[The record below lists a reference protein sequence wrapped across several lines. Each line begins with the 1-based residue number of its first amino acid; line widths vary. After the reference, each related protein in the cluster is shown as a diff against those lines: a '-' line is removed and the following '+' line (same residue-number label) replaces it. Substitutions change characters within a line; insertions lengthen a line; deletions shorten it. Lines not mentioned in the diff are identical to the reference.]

1 MAEGRAFYCL
11 TKTFSLGHSPFAMTT
26 SESFICIGIMSGTS
40 LDGADAVAA
49 DFSSP
54 VPVIRGRAHE
64 PFSPELRAELLSL
77 CAPGENEIERSGA
90 ASVKLAQCYAK
101 AVESLLASSLTGR
114 RSVTAPISI
123 SPSSSITPRSSRNS
137 RGLMSSLI
145 SGARTSQPEA
155 RAHRSSRRFTPEPSA
170 RTPSG

>member
-1 MAEGRAFYCL
+1 
-11 TKTFSLGHSPFAMTT
+11 MTT

-101 AVESLLASSLTGR
+101 AVESLLASSRIPREEIRAVGAHGQTIR
-114 RSVTAPISI
+114 HCPISI

>member
-1 MAEGRAFYCL
+1 
-11 TKTFSLGHSPFAMTT
+11 MTT

-101 AVESLLASSLTGR
+101 AVESLLD
-114 RSVTAPISI
+114 
-123 SPSSSITPRSSRNS
+123 
-137 RGLMSSLI
+137 
-145 SGARTSQPEA
+145 
-155 RAHRSSRRFTPEPSA
+155 
-170 RTPSG
+170 